1 MMNERSILDIQV
13 SQEWPRCPAPGH
25 LWCEL
30 VTGSLS
36 FVDVMRQWLDES
48 TETPDQ
54 TDLFLV
60 GIQHLANSILSVGL
74 ANPILVTAD
83 DILVSG
89 LRRVLAHAYLV
100 VQGRPEFTRI
110 PAITVDRP
118 LSRSQQLAEIVVR
131 DDLTAVEKAINLG
144 LLIAEIE
151 EVRIEIDQPLF
162 GFDSSVSMPIALRRL
177 LTARRMHGTWGAV
190 TDILGHTYR
199 HWTNYARIFRLCD
212 PALTIAHW
220 ARLSENALRDV
231 VCEDL
236 SCEEQVM
243 WVRTLAA
250 GKKPPKSTSRSN
262 APTVSETVKEVVS
275 VCGDLSTFNL
285 DTIRHTIDAALR
297 ELDTDSL
304 EKQCEIF
311 RTFYS
316 VSRRI
321 LN

>member
-1 MMNERSILDIQV
+1 MNERSILDIQI
-13 SQEWPRCPAPGH
+13 SQGWPRCPVPGH

-30 VTGSLS
+30 VAGSLS
-36 FVDVMRQWLDES
+36 FVDVMQHWVDES
-48 TETPDQ
+48 TENPDQ
-54 TDLFLV
+54 TDLFLS

-74 ANPILVTAD
+74 VDPVLVTAD

-89 LRRVLAHAYLV
+89 LRRVLAHSYLV
-100 VQGRPEFTRI
+100 VEGRPEFTRI
-110 PAITVDRP
+110 PAIIVNRP

-151 EVRIEIDQPLF
+151 EVRIDIDQPIF
-162 GFDSSVSMPIALRRL
+162 GSDSSMSIPIALRNL
-177 LTARRMHGTWGAV
+177 LTARRKRGTWGAV

-220 ARLSENALRDV
+220 ARLSENALRDI

-236 SCEEQVM
+236 SCEAQVA
-243 WVRTLAA
+243 WVRKLAA
-250 GKKPPKSTSRSN
+250 GKKPPKSASRSN
-262 APTVSETVKEVVS
+262 APTVSETVTEIVS
-275 VCGDLSTFNL
+275 VCGRLSMFNL
-285 DTIRHTIDAALR
+285 DTIRHTIDATLS

-304 EKQCEIF
+304 EEQSEIF

-316 VSRRI
+316 VSLRI